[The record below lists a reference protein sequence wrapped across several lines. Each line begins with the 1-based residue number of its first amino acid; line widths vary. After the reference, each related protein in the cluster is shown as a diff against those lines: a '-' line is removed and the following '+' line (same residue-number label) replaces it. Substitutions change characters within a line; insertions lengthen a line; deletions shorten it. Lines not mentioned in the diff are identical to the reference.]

1 MKRWTSQQQA
11 AIENRR
17 GTLLVSAA
25 AGSGKTAVLVERALR
40 LIAEDGVDADRLLIV
55 TFTNAAAA
63 ELRARLA
70 AGLDER
76 IAAAPP
82 AQRTVLR
89 RQRMLLQRASI
100 CTADAFCLELVRQN
114 FFRLDLPP
122 DIGVGDESQLAGL
135 RAAALEAT
143 LEEYAKNEDFARFSG
158 MYGRSRDDRTAG
170 DTLLELYRF
179 LAAQPSRAS
188 LRRKMAAAWADEGP
202 AEHTLWGKPLLAAAR
217 SHAGR
222 AVRLAQRLAAQ
233 PCPPG
238 RWTGE
243 SWADYTAALL
253 QRTQDAAAA
262 LETGWDGA
270 RAALAAFEVPRAKA
284 KLPDGSAADRLRA
297 ALKAEMAQAAECL
310 PCTAAEDL
318 ADRRAAAPVIAAVME
333 AEEAFE
339 TRFFAAKKD
348 RRQLEFSDVEQLALS
363 LLWDE
368 EKEERTA
375 FSRETAARFHT
386 VMVDEYQDTNALQGR
401 LYDCLADETGGNLFL
416 VGDIKQSIY
425 RFRHAEPAL
434 FQRLRAQFAPFDGKT
449 FPAALALNANFRSLP
464 GVLDGVN
471 YFFSVLMS
479 PDLGEV
485 EYNADE
491 WLNCGLAQ
499 AGADLPLSPPV
510 YLDLVQREP
519 QAEDD
524 AAQVAWRVQQLV
536 ESGTPV
542 RDGDTLRPTG
552 YGDICLLLRT
562 RSHFEDYVRAFAARG
577 IPCYADVGA
586 DLLSAPEVQPL
597 ASLLRALDNPGDDV
611 QLAAVLTGPLAGF
624 EMDLLVQLRVVQRT
638 GSLYGALLAWQRA
651 REGKSPLA
659 DVVPPDTAARL
670 DDFLALFARLRA
682 QAAGMEAGRLCELV
696 LEHTG
701 WAAAIGG
708 GPQGPVR
715 RARLEEF
722 CAWAASAGKH
732 GLPALVRAMADTREG
747 GGLPQQTA
755 ERAPG
760 CVSIMTIHR
769 SKGLEFPIVLL
780 ADTARRF
787 NAQDIRT
794 APFQF
799 HPRWGAAMQLPG
811 PGGRYDTTAMAWLRQ
826 AKYQELLGEEMRVLY
841 VALTRAK
848 DLLCI
853 TALVPEQEKLP
864 AFLSNLAAGLEDG
877 PDPAFL
883 GTQSSL
889 AGWLLAA
896 ALLHPEMQPL
906 RELAGAPG
914 LPLLDSCGSHFR
926 LTVRG
931 AGQDLPQEGAEQAAE
946 AAAPDEELWRE
957 LERGFAWQDPF
968 AALSQVPA
976 KVSVSS
982 LSHKGES
989 FGWQPGR
996 PGFARRK
1003 TGLTGAQRGTAA
1015 HRFLQLARLE
1025 LFRED
1030 APAAFAAEKKRMVET
1045 GLLDAQSAAAL
1056 DEKRILAFFASGL
1069 YRRMLAAMQPPARL
1083 WREFDFITSLPA
1095 AEVMADGKDYGD
1107 AEVLVQGVAD
1117 AVLVFADHAELVD
1130 YKTDRVPDAGALV
1143 SRYAAQLDHYRR
1155 ALEKRLEV
1163 PVSRCTIYSLHLG
1176 REIPLPAA
1184 KTAKNTP

>member
-1 MKRWTSQQQA
+1 MKQWTSQQRA

-40 LIAEDGVDADRLLIV
+40 LIAEDGVEADRLLIV

-82 AQRTVLR
+82 AQRSVLR

-143 LEEYAKNEDFARFSG
+143 LEEYAQNEDFARFSG

-188 LRRKMAAAWADEGP
+188 LRRKMMAAWANEGP
-202 AEHTLWGKPLLAAAR
+202 AENTIWGKPLLSAAS
-217 SHAGR
+217 SHVDR
-222 AVRLAQRLAAQ
+222 AVRLAKRLAAQ
-233 PCPPG
+233 PCLPG
-238 RWTGE
+238 KWTSE
-243 SWADYTAALL
+243 SWCDYTTTIL
-253 QRTQDAAAA
+253 QRIEDAASA
-262 LETGWDGA
+262 LENGWDSA
-270 RAALAAFEVPRAKA
+270 RAALAVFEVPRAKA
-284 KLPDGSAADRLRA
+284 KLPDASVADRLRA
-297 ALKAEMAQAAECL
+297 ALKESMTQAADCL

-339 TRFFAAKKD
+339 ARFFAAKKD

-401 LYDCLADETGGNLFL
+401 LYDCLADEAGGNLFL
-416 VGDIKQSIY
+416 VGDVKQSIY
-425 RFRHAEPAL
+425 RFRHAAPAL
-434 FQRLRAQFAPFDGKT
+434 FQQLRARFAPFDGKT
-449 FPAALALNANFRSLP
+449 FPASLALNANFRSLP

-471 YFFSVLMS
+471 YFFSALMS
-479 PDLGEV
+479 PELGEV
-485 EYNADE
+485 EYNENE
-491 WLNCGLAQ
+491 WLYCGPAQ
-499 AGADLPLSPPV
+499 AGAMLPDSLPV
-510 YLDLVQREP
+510 YIDLVQKEP

-524 AAQVAWRVQQLV
+524 AAQVAWRVWQLV
-536 ESGTPV
+536 ESGTLV
-542 RDGDTLRPTG
+542 RDGNTMRPAG

-597 ASLLRALDNPGDDV
+597 ASLLRALDNPGDDI

-651 REGKSPLA
+651 QEEKNSLA
-659 DVVPPDTAARL
+659 EAVPPDTAARL
-670 DDFLALFARLRA
+670 NNFVSLFSRLRA
-682 QAAGMEAGRLCELV
+682 QAAGMEGGRLCEWI

-708 GPQGPVR
+708 GQQGAVR

-722 CAWAASAGKH
+722 CVWAAAAGKN
-732 GLPALVRAMADTREG
+732 GLPALVRAMADAKEG
-747 GGLPQQTA
+747 GGLPQHTA

-799 HPRWGAAMQLPG
+799 HPYWGAAMQLLG
-811 PGGRYDTTAMAWLRQ
+811 PGGRYDTTAMAWMRQ
-826 AKYQELLGEEMRVLY
+826 AKYQELLSEEMRVLY
-841 VALTRAK
+841 VALTRAR
-848 DLLCI
+848 DLLCV
-853 TALVPEQEKLP
+853 TMMVPEQEKMP
-864 AFLSNLAAGLEDG
+864 AFLSNLAAGLENG

-883 GTQSSL
+883 GGQSSL

-896 ALLHPEMQPL
+896 ALLHPEMKQL
-906 RELAGAPG
+906 REWANAPE
-914 LPLLDSCGSHFR
+914 LPVLNSCGSR
-926 LTVRG
+926 LCLTVRG
-931 AGQDLPQEGAEQAAE
+931 AGQDLPEENSAQTEKAAM
-946 AAAPDEELWRE
+946 PDEELWKE
-957 LERGFAWQDPF
+957 LKRGFAWQDPF

-982 LSHKGES
+982 LSHKADS

-1003 TGLTGAQRGTAA
+1003 EGLTGAQRGTAA
-1015 HRFLQLARLE
+1015 HRFLQLAQLE
-1025 LFRED
+1025 LFQKD
-1030 APAAFAAEKKRMVET
+1030 AAAAFSKEKKRLLEA
-1045 GLLDAQSAAAL
+1045 GLLDAQSAGAL
-1056 DEKRILAFFASGL
+1056 DEKRILAFFASDL
-1069 YRRMLAAMQPPARL
+1069 YRRMLAAMQPPAKL
-1083 WREFDFITSLPA
+1083 WREFDFITSISA
-1095 AEVMADGKDYGD
+1095 AEVMADGKDYGS

-1117 AVLVFADHAELVD
+1117 AVLVFSDHAELVD
-1130 YKTDRVPDAGALV
+1130 YKTDRVADAGVLV
-1143 SRYAAQLDHYRR
+1143 SRYASQLGYYRR

-1163 PVSRCTIYSLHLG
+1163 PVLRCTIYSLHLG
-1176 REIPLPAA
+1176 QEISLPME
-1184 KTAKNTP
+1184 KI